1 MSEMSQLQ
9 RQLLGG
15 GGGVTLFT
23 QKEFDDALALAQAEI
38 MAMAIE
44 ASKTAVMIEREACAK
59 IVEDME
65 KEQFDAVG
73 DPRLNDFKSEIAEQ
87 IRNRVPSQR
96 N

>member
-23 QKEFDDALALAQAEI
+23 QDEFDTALNTAKAEI

-44 ASKTAVMIEREACAK
+44 ASRTAVMMEREACAK
-59 IVEDME
+59 IVEDWSNGITDPE
-65 KEQFDAVG
+65 SKAKEV
-73 DPRLNDFKSEIAEQ
+73 AEL
-87 IRNRVPSQR
+87 IRNRIPSQR